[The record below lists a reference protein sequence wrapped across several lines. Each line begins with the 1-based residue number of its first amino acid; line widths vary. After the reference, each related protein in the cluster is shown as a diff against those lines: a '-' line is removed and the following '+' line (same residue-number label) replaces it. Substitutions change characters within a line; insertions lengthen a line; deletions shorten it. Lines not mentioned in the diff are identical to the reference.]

1 MRARP
6 AVLPLLAVALVAGVL
21 GVQAAQGGGDFVPGR
36 TADPCLE
43 RVVTPVADGI
53 EGLSEGLVLI
63 GLDGAA
69 CRLDLSREGLVL
81 QLADGRERTDTEVE
95 AVRAGLLQAVDRLD
109 REDRLPRVSALADEA
124 LDQADLPGFVKSAIR
139 AVPDRLVDNRLRT
152 DDVLRRAVEDLDVR
166 RLLGSVDDPSE
177 VNDLVREAVTEA
189 VKDELVDGLPN
200 PFD

>member
-1 MRARP
+1 MLP
-6 AVLPLLAVALVAGVL
+6 ALAVALVVTVL
-21 GVQAAQGGGDFVPGR
+21 GVQVAQGGGDFVPSR

-43 RVVTPVADGI
+43 RTVTPVAEGV
-53 EGLSEGLVLI
+53 EGLSELLVLL

-69 CRLDLSREGLVL
+69 CRLGVSREGLVL
-81 QLADGRERTDTEVE
+81 QLADGRERTGAEVD

-109 REDRLPRVSALADEA
+109 REDRLPRVSELADEA
-124 LDQADLPGFVKSAIR
+124 LDEADLPGFVKSAIR
-139 AVPDRLVDNRLRT
+139 TVPDGLVDGRLTT